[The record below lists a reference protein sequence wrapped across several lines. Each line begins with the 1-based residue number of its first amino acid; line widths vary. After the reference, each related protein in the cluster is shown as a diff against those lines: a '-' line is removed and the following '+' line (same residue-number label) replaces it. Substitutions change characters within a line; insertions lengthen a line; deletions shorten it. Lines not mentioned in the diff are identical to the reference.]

1 MPQFPP
7 VPAWDGLHP
16 LIIHFPIGLLLV
28 APLFLILGAIGG
40 PKWGRNFL
48 WAALLLMVLGTAAV
62 FIAVETGEAAG
73 KLAERSAE
81 INPILE
87 HHERLAERTRL
98 TFAILTVV
106 FAVLMVGTTLLP
118 RLRSR
123 LFLTVAPLVLLL
135 FYGFGALLLSDTA
148 HHGGR
153 LVHEFGVKALVTGP
167 ERPVPPSSKPADD

>member
-40 PKWGRNFL
+40 PRWGRSFL

-62 FIAVETGEAAG
+62 FVAIETGEAAG

-81 INPILE
+81 VNPVLE
-87 HHERLAERTRL
+87 HHEELAEQTRL
-98 TFAILTVV
+98 TFSILTGAFAILMLAT
-106 FAVLMVGTTLLP
+106 ALLP

-123 LFLTVAPLVLLL
+123 LFLTAAPLVVLL
-135 FYGFGALLLSDTA
+135 FYGFAAVLLSDTA
-148 HHGGR
+148 HNGGR
-153 LVHEFGVKALVTGP
+153 LVHEFGVKALVAGDGQ
-167 ERPVPPSSKPADD
+167 PVPPAAKETED